1 MPPLEPLLNPAPIA
15 RLKPTQITVGMHEVA
30 QKRAHW
36 RKLSDEGGGGAYL
49 GRHMIPS
56 VLGPGGRHYI
66 VDNHHLARAMLEEG
80 VEHVLVTVQ
89 ADLTAL
95 TKDSFWRYLDN
106 RALCH
111 PYNDLG
117 RRVAFDEIPGSIGKL
132 VDDPYRSLA
141 GNLRH
146 LGGYAKDLTP
156 FSEFLWADF
165 LRSRIKR
172 KAVEKDFGSALKKSL
187 KLAKS
192 EAAAY
197 LPGWCGA
204 DPIG

>member
-1 MPPLEPLLNPAPIA
+1 MNALEPVLDPVPIA

-30 QKRAHW
+30 QKRERW
-36 RKLSDEGGGGAYL
+36 RKLTEESGEAYL

-66 VDNHHLARAMLEEG
+66 TDNHHLARAMWDEG
-80 VEHVLVTVQ
+80 VKNVLVTVQ
-89 ADLTAL
+89 VDLSAL
-95 TKDSFWRYLDN
+95 TKVSFWRYLDN

-111 PYNDLG
+111 PYDHDG
-117 RRVAFDEIPGSIGKL
+117 HRVTFKDIPSSIDEL

-146 LGGYAKDLTP
+146 VGGYAKDLTP

-172 KAVEKDFGSALKKSL
+172 KSVEKDFPSALNKAL

-192 EAAAY
+192 DDAAY

>member
-1 MPPLEPLLNPAPIA
+1 MNAREPILNPVPIA

-30 QKRAHW
+30 QKRARW
-36 RKLSDEGGGGAYL
+36 RKLSADGGDAFL
-49 GRHMIPS
+49 GKHMIPS

-66 VDNHHLARAMLEEG
+66 TDNHHLARAMWDEG
-80 VEHVLVTVQ
+80 VKHVLVTVQ
-89 ADLTAL
+89 ADLSAL
-95 TKDSFWRYLDN
+95 SKVSFWRYLDN

-111 PYNDLG
+111 PYNDDG
-117 RRVAFDEIPGSIGKL
+117 HRVAFDMIPGSIAKL
-132 VDDPYRSLA
+132 VDDPFRSLA

-146 LGGYAKDLTP
+146 VGGYAKDLTP

-172 KAVEKDFGSALKKSL
+172 KAAEKSFDAALRKAL

-192 EAAAY
+192 DAASY
-197 LPGWCGA
+197 LPGWCGV
-204 DPIG
+204 DPIV

>member
-1 MPPLEPLLNPAPIA
+1 MNVREPVLDPVPIA

-30 QKRAHW
+30 QKRARW
-36 RKLSDEGGGGAYL
+36 RKLSDDGGGAFL

-56 VLGPGGRHYI
+56 VLGPDGRHYI
-66 VDNHHLARAMLEEG
+66 TDNHHLARAMWDEG
-80 VEHVLVTVQ
+80 VKHVLVTVQ
-89 ADLTAL
+89 ADLSAL
-95 TKDSFWRYLDN
+95 TKVSFWRYLDN

-111 PYNDLG
+111 PYSADG
-117 RRVAFDEIPGSIGKL
+117 HRVPFDQIPGSIAKL

-165 LRSRIKR
+165 LRNRVKR
-172 KAVEKDFGSALKKSL
+172 KAIEKDFESALRKAL

-192 EAAAY
+192 DAAAY